1 MLQAALE
8 TIVCWL
14 EEKKVP
20 YMVFGG
26 IANSLYGNPRQTF
39 DIDIKISIENPE
51 EVKGFV
57 RAIQEV
63 AAILPSDPETFI
75 DETNVLPVSIDNVRV
90 DIVFARLPFE
100 KKAIERS
107 IVRQFISFPLRV
119 CRVEDFILQK
129 VISTRQKDWDDI
141 VTVATLQKE
150 TIDWNYLLKY
160 CRELGEFL
168 DDSEI
173 ARKIERLR

>member
-39 DIDIKISIENPE
+39 DIDIKLYLEKDREIKDFIPAVREIATILPE
-51 EVKGFV
+51 EPERFV
-57 RAIQEV
+57 
-63 AAILPSDPETFI
+63 
-75 DETNVLPVSIDNVRV
+75 DETNVLPVSIANVRV
-90 DIVFARLPFE
+90 DLVFARLPFE
-100 KKAIERS
+100 IKAIERS
-107 IVRQFISFPLRV
+107 IIKEFISFPLRV
-119 CRVEDFILQK
+119 CRIEDFVLQK

-141 VTVATLQKE
+141 ATVISLHKE
-150 TIDWNYLLKY
+150 TIDWDYLLAY
-160 CRELGEFL
+160 CTEIGTFL

-173 ARKIERLR
+173 VRKIGSMR